1 MTRSLGQPSAI
12 ARWRSAYWRSVLS
25 VFSKTC
31 RMVDWRQVR
40 AAVQVTGS
48 DFLVCLDTHGFI
60 SSLPFK
66 AMLASRR
73 TISA

>member
-1 MTRSLGQPSAI
+1 
-12 ARWRSAYWRSVLS
+12 
-25 VFSKTC
+25 
-31 RMVDWRQVR
+31 MVDWRQVR
-40 AAVQVTGS
+40 AALQVTGS